1 MNKNQRKHPI
11 FTRHLK
17 LLITTEDKKTRPME
31 TLDVSSQGL
40 RLLTHE
46 PYLVIEPGS
55 MVKIK
60 IPPQKTNSSEINLE
74 GEIRHYSYERD
85 GSGIFGIQLKKLD
98 KETKAAWQRTI
109 ENLEKNK

>member
-1 MNKNQRKHPI
+1 
-11 FTRHLK
+11 
-17 LLITTEDKKTRPME
+17 ME

-60 IPPQKTNSSEINLE
+60 IPPQKTNSSEIN
-74 GEIRHYSYERD
+74 
-85 GSGIFGIQLKKLD
+85 
-98 KETKAAWQRTI
+98 
-109 ENLEKNK
+109 